1 MNNEER
7 EIKVNT
13 QMKQLNHL
21 LDKEEYDEIKIMC
34 EELIDYWSKYD
45 DEYLVDYFKT
55 QLEESNK
62 IIKNLEK

>member
-34 EELIDYWSKYD
+34 EELIDYWNKYD

>member
-21 LDKEEYDEIKIMC
+21 FDKEEYDEIKIMC